1 MIRECMSFLD
11 NRAKLCLIKGCR
23 TKLARHL
30 TERIYRM
37 ITDYL
42 LPTDY
47 IAIGCLLT
55 VLGTLSLAL
64 VWDVV
69 ASKIADHRSAL
80 EEQHWATTIREER

>member
-1 MIRECMSFLD
+1 
-11 NRAKLCLIKGCR
+11 
-23 TKLARHL
+23 
-30 TERIYRM
+30 M

-55 VLGTLSLAL
+55 VIGALFAGL

-69 ASKIADHRSAL
+69 ASKIADQRSADI
-80 EEQHWATTIREER
+80 ESHWATTIREER